1 LIKKAKE
8 MSEVI
13 KNLLQTHIPSSPL
26 PRANDKHIISS
37 LTLTPEDDPITE
49 INKSELASYFVAKYP
64 RLRDITH
71 DAPSLLHDTIEFVF
85 NYKHKIKGKD

>member
-1 LIKKAKE
+1 
-8 MSEVI
+8 
-13 KNLLQTHIPSSPL
+13 
-26 PRANDKHIISS
+26 
-37 LTLTPEDDPITE
+37 LTLIPEDDPITE